1 MQEGKY
7 NVKAVSHML
16 GIQPGTLRAWE
27 RRYHFIAPVRNE
39 AGHRL
44 YSDRNVEVLRWLVE
58 KTKRGFTISQAVSLL
73 EQDSM
78 APGKD
83 AEAEPSGDR
92 TAYMSERLLQAL
104 LSFDEDKAH
113 QIMDEAFSVFTLEK
127 VIISIIGTV
136 LVQIGDKWEK
146 GEITSAHEHFSSAI
160 LRSRLSYILHTLPVN
175 PMMPKAVMI
184 CGPGERHE
192 FGLLVFS
199 FFLRRKG
206 FRTIYIG
213 PSAADGDL
221 ETVLDIVRPEYLF
234 VSCTVRE
241 HASSALEW
249 ISRLAKERPELH
261 IGAGG
266 TAFSELAADSLD
278 IFLGD
283 TQTEWEDWLGRR
295 KRAGF

>member
-7 NVKAVSHML
+7 NVKAVSQML

-27 RRYHFIAPVRNE
+27 RRYQFIAPVRNE

-73 EQDSM
+73 EQDGLTSR
-78 APGKD
+78 AG
-83 AEAEPSGDR
+83 AEADSPEDR
-92 TAYMSERLLQAL
+92 AGEMSERLLEAL
-104 LSFDEDKAH
+104 LAFDEDRA
-113 QIMDEAFSVFTLEK
+113 QRIMDEAFSIFTLEK
-127 VIISIIGTV
+127 VIISIIGTI
-136 LVQIGDKWEK
+136 LVEIGDKWER

-175 PMMPKAVMI
+175 PLMPKAVMV

-213 PSAADGDL
+213 PSTAEGDL
-221 ETVLDIVRPEYLF
+221 ETVLDIVQPEYLF
-234 VSCTVRE
+234 ISCTVRE
-241 HASSALEW
+241 HASSAMNW
-249 ISRLAKERPELH
+249 ISRLEKERPKLH

-266 TAFSELAADSLD
+266 TGFSELAAGTLSGK
-278 IFLGD
+278 ILGD
-283 TQTEWEDWLGRR
+283 SQTDWEDWLARR
-295 KRAGF
+295 A